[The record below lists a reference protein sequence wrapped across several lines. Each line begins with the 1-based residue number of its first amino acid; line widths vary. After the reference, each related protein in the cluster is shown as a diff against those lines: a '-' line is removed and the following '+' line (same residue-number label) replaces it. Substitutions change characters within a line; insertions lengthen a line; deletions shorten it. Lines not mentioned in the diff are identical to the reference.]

1 MVLTS
6 SAFQNGERIPKVYTC
21 DGKHASP
28 PLAWSDVPQGVK
40 TYALICDDPD
50 APGRVWVHWILFNI
64 PASVTALP
72 ENMLK
77 TRILPNGAS
86 QGLNTSRGI
95 GYEGPCPPSGT
106 HRYYFKLYALD
117 AELPLQPGCT
127 KEDMLKAMEGHIL
140 EEAQLMGTYSRA

>member
-1 MVLTS
+1 MVLKS
-6 SAFQNGERIPKVYTC
+6 KAFQNGGRIPKDFTC

-28 PLAWSDVPQGVK
+28 PLVWSDTPKGVK

-50 APGRVWVHWILFNI
+50 APGRVWVHWVVFNI
-64 PASVTALP
+64 PAAVTELP

-77 TRILPNGAS
+77 TRILPNGAC
-86 QGLNTSRGI
+86 QGVNTSRGI

-117 AELPLQPGCT
+117 AELSLEPGCT
-127 KEDMLKAMEGHIL
+127 KEDVLKVMEGHVL
-140 EEAQLMGTYSRA
+140 EEAQLMGTYART